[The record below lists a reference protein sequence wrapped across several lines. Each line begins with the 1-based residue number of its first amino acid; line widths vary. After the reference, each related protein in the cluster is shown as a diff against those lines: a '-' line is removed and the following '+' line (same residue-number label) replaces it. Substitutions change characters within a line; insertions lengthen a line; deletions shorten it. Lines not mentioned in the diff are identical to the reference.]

1 VTRQGELSLST
12 ATRRASP
19 SRTGRQPASAIDL
32 EVFYRRTFRP
42 LLRHL
47 VFKYGLSKE
56 DASDV
61 VQEAFVIAL
70 VKLKRDGNPRAWLT
84 RVVDGLAVNL
94 IRKNLRRT
102 NLTARWGGGNDN
114 SPVSVRGDQLSGA
127 EEDLGGLVE

>member
-1 VTRQGELSLST
+1 MST
-12 ATRRASP
+12 AARRTSGG
-19 SRTGRQPASAIDL
+19 RTGRQPATPLDL

-42 LLRHL
+42 LIRHV

-61 VQEAFVIAL
+61 VQEAFVIAV
-70 VKLKRDGNPRAWLT
+70 VKLKRDGNPKAWLT

-102 NLTARWGGGNDN
+102 DLAARWGGSNDN
-114 SPVSVRGDQLSGA
+114 PRAAELGDQFPGV

>member
-1 VTRQGELSLST
+1 MST

-19 SRTGRQPASAIDL
+19 GRTGRQPATAIDL

-70 VKLKRDGNPRAWLT
+70 VKLKRDGNPKAWLT

-102 NLTARWGGGNDN
+102 DLAAKWTSSSGSVELPDA
-114 SPVSVRGDQLSGA
+114 SPPGF
-127 EEDLGGLVE
+127 EEDLGGFVE